1 MQRLDLHLPDKGD
14 SFSVFVYFHGGG
26 FERGDKASE
35 KLMPFYKYMTDHGIA
50 VATANYRMYPD
61 AKYPDFIEDGAEAV
75 AWVKAHFGDYARP
88 EKLFVGGSSA
98 GGHLTMILCFDR
110 SRLGAHD
117 ISPTDIDGFLHDAGQ
132 PTCHFRMLKERGLD
146 PKRILVDDRAP
157 LYYVGLDEE
166 YPVMRFIVSDNDM
179 KNRYEE
185 TLLMISALKNFGH
198 TAPQITLKV
207 MNGKHCAYVQAVEEN
222 GDSVFGKLCH
232 EFIRENL

>member
-1 MQRLDLHLPDKGD
+1 MRSYLDISYSATGHPMQRLDLHLPDKGD

-110 SRLGAHD
+110 SRLGAHG

-132 PTCHFRMLKERGLD
+132 RQGNVGILD
-146 PKRILVDDRAP
+146 QQAHAAAQLP
-157 LYYVGLDEE
+157 LDGPGCRSNAVLH
-166 YPVMRFIVSDNDM
+166 IV
-179 KNRYEE
+179 
-185 TLLMISALKNFGH
+185 L
-198 TAPQITLKV
+198 
-207 MNGKHCAYVQAVEEN
+207 
-222 GDSVFGKLCH
+222 
-232 EFIRENL
+232 